1 MPRLQNASWHLI
13 RSHPAAAHRL
23 PDCES
28 LIAGVQAGGQHFPI
42 QAGGEHFP
50 TFRFFHR
57 LFFGD
62 FEHTCQLS
70 TPSQFYIDYVA
81 STDHVVPVMLN
92 GASVGS
98 KIRLAVPFY
107 EQEGASQHRVAIL
120 FTGWFD
126 RMKWFDKDKWD
137 SFPSQWRLGVLLP
150 LLSDSKNT
158 SVHVFLCAQSGY
170 DGAAK
175 WARGLSHKQHANRS
189 YVVNVVQSDEQSR
202 GQYEKMEACYLAV
215 KTFERR
221 HLRKDGHLQEFTHLM
236 RARPDTTWNL
246 RIPTLEHFAQDM
258 VSVRARSLLYRHPTI
273 VGFYALS
280 APLGYILGTDSSDD
294 KRCGCEGFVHEGK
307 TREDV
312 RQDMEK
318 TDVDVLFYLDDQF
331 AFMPRKY
338 GDAYFLRIQENATWE
353 SLNRF
358 SRLWDPRK
366 ISEVYGKHND
376 SMRRFIYGN
385 ALLTVIN

>member
-1 MPRLQNASWHLI
+1 
-13 RSHPAAAHRL
+13 
-23 PDCES
+23 
-28 LIAGVQAGGQHFPI
+28 
-42 QAGGEHFP
+42 
-50 TFRFFHR
+50 
-57 LFFGD
+57 
-62 FEHTCQLS
+62 
-70 TPSQFYIDYVA
+70 
-81 STDHVVPVMLN
+81 
-92 GASVGS
+92 
-98 KIRLAVPFY
+98 
-107 EQEGASQHRVAIL
+107 
-120 FTGWFD
+120 
-126 RMKWFDKDKWD
+126 MKWFDKDKWD

-215 KTFERR
+215 KKFERR

-294 KRCGCEGFVHEGK
+294 KRCGCEGLVPKDK
-307 TREDV
+307 TREDI

-358 SRLWDPRK
+358 SRLWDPRT